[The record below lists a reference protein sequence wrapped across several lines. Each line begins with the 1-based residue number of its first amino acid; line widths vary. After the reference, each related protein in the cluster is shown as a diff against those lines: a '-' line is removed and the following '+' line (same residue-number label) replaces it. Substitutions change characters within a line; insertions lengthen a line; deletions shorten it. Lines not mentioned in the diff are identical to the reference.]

1 MGKKRIKSRAAA
13 TKIQRRELVDWG
25 LLARRRI
32 SGGLTCETLRSS
44 ALLVLK
50 LRLAGEVER
59 DLDVLCIVNSEYVE
73 TLTPGKLE
81 IVKVKVLNVKVIH
94 PLLFSSQYALHL
106 ILKIAEILRKCKSSC
121 IWKTKSRLQS
131 LNCLKTVVD
140 NLNITTQW
148 WKWKESRCICMK
160 VKIKGRV
167 AAVYDQLYRCQ
178 VPRVTQTIKVKT
190 KQEET

>member
-44 ALLVLK
+44 ALLVLQ

-121 IWKTKSRLQS
+121 I
-131 LNCLKTVVD
+131 
-140 NLNITTQW
+140 
-148 WKWKESRCICMK
+148 
-160 VKIKGRV
+160 
-167 AAVYDQLYRCQ
+167 
-178 VPRVTQTIKVKT
+178 
-190 KQEET
+190 

>member
-1 MGKKRIKSRAAA
+1 MGKKRIKSRAVA

-44 ALLVLK
+44 ALLVLQ

-94 PLLFSSQYALHL
+94 PLLFSAQCSMAQ
-106 ILKIAEILRKCKSSC
+106 ILKIAKMVEKCKRSC
-121 IWKTKSRLQS
+121 I
-131 LNCLKTVVD
+131 
-140 NLNITTQW
+140 
-148 WKWKESRCICMK
+148 
-160 VKIKGRV
+160 
-167 AAVYDQLYRCQ
+167 
-178 VPRVTQTIKVKT
+178 
-190 KQEET
+190 

>member
-44 ALLVLK
+44 ALLVLQ

-73 TLTPGKLE
+73 TLTPGTIGKSESAECESDTSTALFNTILSASDIENCKDGRKVQEQLYLKDKIRVYTKFKLF
-81 IVKVKVLNVKVIH
+81 KT
-94 PLLFSSQYALHL
+94 
-106 ILKIAEILRKCKSSC
+106 SC
-121 IWKTKSRLQS
+121 RQVE
-131 LNCLKTVVD
+131 NHNTVVKMKGEQVY
-140 NLNITTQW
+140 LH
-148 WKWKESRCICMK
+148 ESE
-160 VKIKGRV
+160 
-167 AAVYDQLYRCQ
+167 DQG
-178 VPRVTQTIKVKT
+178 
-190 KQEET
+190 